1 MSPFGWTK
9 TLWWRSIAVTVV
21 LACATVAGGQTIDVK
36 VIGNDRGGLI
46 GARAIEVAELNTHH
60 RRVELRGRVCYSS
73 CTLYLGAQ
81 DLCISPQTV
90 FGFHG
95 PSRYGAPLDAGQ
107 FEHWSGVMARHYI
120 PPLRNW
126 FLDTARHRI
135 NQISRISGAQLI
147 ALGYP
152 AC

>member
-1 MSPFGWTK
+1 MSPSGWIK
-9 TLWWRSIAVTVV
+9 ALWRLVAVTLV
-21 LACATVAGGQTIDVK
+21 LFGATCAAGQTIDVK

-46 GARAIEVAELNTHH
+46 GARVIEVAELNAHH
-60 RRVELRGRVCYSS
+60 RRVELRGRICYSS
-73 CTLYLGAQ
+73 CTLYLGAR

-95 PSRYGAPLDAGQ
+95 PSRHGAALDTGQ
-107 FEHWSGVMARHYI
+107 FEHWSAVMARHYK

-126 FLDTARHRI
+126 FLGTARHQI
-135 NQISRISGAQLI
+135 NRISRISGAQLI